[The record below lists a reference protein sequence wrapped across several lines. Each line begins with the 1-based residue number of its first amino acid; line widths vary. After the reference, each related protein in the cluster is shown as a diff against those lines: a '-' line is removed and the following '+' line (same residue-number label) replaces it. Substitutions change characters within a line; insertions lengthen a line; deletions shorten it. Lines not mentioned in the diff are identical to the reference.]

1 MKNPTKEFLVTNKPV
16 KPPQD
21 EFGGIDKEIYKEEVK
36 QLVQRKMNLRRNIE
50 KSYGLIWG
58 QCSSGLKQ
66 YMKGLQ
72 SYTTN
77 AKICDT
83 TWLLKELKKA
93 TSGIYDQANA
103 HVNMHRTVS
112 NLYKMKQCVNEAN
125 DHFLDRFKSNL
136 AALDLAGGGH
146 LFVLPVITGEKIEN
160 MTEAEI
166 TEETEK
172 SHATLLLLCSDDTR
186 YGDLVASLNSG
197 TLRGRDEYPETL
209 ASIYQLMI
217 KHSSALQ
224 NLHGQASSRRRQ
236 AVSLV
241 QTNIEESQQE
251 LVPGTDGRTHEVT
264 CFNCNRRGH
273 YTVNYNEPDSRI
285 GLSNLQFGNVLVH
298 VPASTGIIPPD
309 WVLLDTCST
318 DNVIMNINLFN
329 SVTHI
334 LKSL

>member
-21 EFGGIDKEIYKEEVK
+21 EFGGIDKEIYKKEVK
-36 QLVQRKMNLRRNIE
+36 QFVQRKMNLCRNIE

-77 AKICDT
+77 AKIFDT

-146 LFVLPVITGEKIEN
+146 LFVLPVITGEKI
-160 MTEAEI
+160 
-166 TEETEK
+166 
-172 SHATLLLLCSDDTR
+172 
-186 YGDLVASLNSG
+186 
-197 TLRGRDEYPETL
+197 
-209 ASIYQLMI
+209 
-217 KHSSALQ
+217 
-224 NLHGQASSRRRQ
+224 
-236 AVSLV
+236 
-241 QTNIEESQQE
+241 
-251 LVPGTDGRTHEVT
+251 
-264 CFNCNRRGH
+264 
-273 YTVNYNEPDSRI
+273 
-285 GLSNLQFGNVLVH
+285 
-298 VPASTGIIPPD
+298 
-309 WVLLDTCST
+309 
-318 DNVIMNINLFN
+318 
-329 SVTHI
+329 
-334 LKSL
+334 